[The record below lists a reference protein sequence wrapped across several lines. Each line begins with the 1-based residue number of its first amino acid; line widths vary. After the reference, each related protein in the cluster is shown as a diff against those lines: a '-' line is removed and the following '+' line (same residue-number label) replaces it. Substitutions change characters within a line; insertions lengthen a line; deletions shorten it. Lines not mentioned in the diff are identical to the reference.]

1 MGRVIL
7 FLGRLINLYL
17 YFIIGAC
24 VLSWIPN
31 VNPEYPLFKMIFKAA
46 GAGVIPPFMGFD
58 IGPAVVMIILALI
71 WTGLEKI
78 YKKYYA
84 PKEPEVII
92 ISKEELIEKLNEQN
106 KDNNEVEDNN
116 GD

>member
-1 MGRVIL
+1 MGKLIL

-31 VNPEYPLFKMIFKAA
+31 INPEYPLFNFIFKMA
-46 GAGVIPPFMGFD
+46 GAGILPPVLGFD
-58 IGPAVVMIILALI
+58 IGPAVLMAALALI
-71 WTGLEKI
+71 WAGLEKI
-78 YKKYYA
+78 YRKYYA
-84 PKEPEVII
+84 PKEPEIVVIT
-92 ISKEELIEKLNEQN
+92 KDELIEKLNEQ
-106 KDNNEVEDNN
+106 KQCDEVEENN

>member
-1 MGRVIL
+1 MGKLIL

-31 VNPEYPLFKMIFKAA
+31 INPEYPLFNFIFKIA
-46 GAGVIPPFMGFD
+46 GAGILPPVLGFD
-58 IGPAVVMIILALI
+58 IGPAVLMAVLALI
-71 WTGLEKI
+71 WAGLEKI
-78 YKKYYA
+78 YRKYYA
-84 PKEPEVII
+84 PKEPEIIVIT
-92 ISKEELIEKLNEQN
+92 KEELIEKLNEQ
-106 KDNNEVEDNN
+106 KQDDEVEENN

>member
-1 MGRVIL
+1 MGKLIL

-31 VNPEYPLFKMIFKAA
+31 INPEYPLFNFIFKIA
-46 GAGVIPPFMGFD
+46 GAGILPPVLGFD
-58 IGPAVVMIILALI
+58 IGPAVLMAVLALI
-71 WTGLEKI
+71 WAGLEKI
-78 YKKYYA
+78 YRKYYA
-84 PKEPEVII
+84 PKEPEIIVIT
-92 ISKEELIEKLNEQN
+92 KEELMEKLNEQ
-106 KDNNEVEDNN
+106 KQDDEVEENN

>member
-1 MGRVIL
+1 MGKLIL

-31 VNPEYPLFKMIFKAA
+31 INPEYPLFNFIFKMA
-46 GAGVIPPFMGFD
+46 GAGILPPVLGFD
-58 IGPAVVMIILALI
+58 IGPAVLMAALALI
-71 WTGLEKI
+71 WAGLEKI
-78 YKKYYA
+78 YRKYYA
-84 PKEPEVII
+84 PKEPEIIVIT
-92 ISKEELIEKLNEQN
+92 KDELIEKLNEQ
-106 KDNNEVEDNN
+106 KQCDEVEENN

>member
-1 MGRVIL
+1 MGKLIL

-31 VNPEYPLFKMIFKAA
+31 INPEYPLFNFIFKIA
-46 GAGVIPPFMGFD
+46 GAGTLPPVLGFD
-58 IGPAVVMIILALI
+58 IGPAVLMAVLALI
-71 WTGLEKI
+71 WAGLEKI
-78 YKKYYA
+78 YRKYYA
-84 PKEPEVII
+84 PKEPEIIVIT
-92 ISKEELIEKLNEQN
+92 KEELIEKLNEQ
-106 KDNNEVEDNN
+106 KQDDEVEENN